1 MCGISGV
8 VGSLR
13 TDAATLGR
21 MNAALHHRGP
31 DGDGTFWS
39 EQVGLA
45 MRRLAIIDLT
55 SGDQPIFNEDGSICV
70 VYNGEIY
77 NFLELRS
84 ELEARGHTFATQ
96 SDTEVI
102 VHAYEEY
109 GVDCVERLWGM
120 FALALWDSRRE
131 RLLLARDRLGKK
143 PLVYY
148 VDPAHGGLAF
158 ASELQALLAH
168 PAVPREIDLR
178 AIDDYLTYLYVPAPT
193 SAYRHIRK
201 LPPGHRLVW
210 QAGHVDVAPYWQ
222 VRFGQKLQLSED
234 EAVEEFGRLL
244 RDGVRRRLIAD
255 VPLGAFLSGGMDSS
269 TVVAEMAELS
279 SAPVKTFSIGFGE
292 RDFDE
297 LRFARQVAQRYGTD
311 HHELIVEPRALD
323 VLPTLV
329 RHYGEPYGDSS
340 AIPTY
345 YVAKMT
351 RQHVTVALNGDGGDE
366 LLAGYERHWAA
377 RVAARYD
384 TIPRFVRHGLIRPLI
399 PLLPEPRQRRAF
411 LRRAKRFMAAAHLP
425 VFDRYLQWV
434 GAYTPAQK
442 LSLYTPEFAATVS
455 SNDSGRWLRENLSA
469 EANLDPVDAVIR
481 ADTLMYLPYDLLVK
495 VDIASMA
502 TSLEARSP
510 LLDHRLIEFCAG
522 LPSSYKLRGRTSK
535 WLLRR
540 LMRHRLP
547 AEILTRSKMGF
558 GVPVGE
564 WLRTDLRP
572 LLEDTLLSDRAQQ
585 RGYFRPSAVRTM
597 VDEHLSR
604 RADRTAHI
612 WGLLMLE
619 LWLRECADAPLSAHS
634 LSHHGGMS
642 ACA

>member
-1 MCGISGV
+1 MCGITGV

-13 TDAATLGR
+13 TERSTLQR
-21 MNAALHHRGP
+21 MNDALLHRGP
-31 DGDGTFWS
+31 DGEGFLWSDG
-39 EQVGLA
+39 VGLG
-45 MRRLAIIDLT
+45 MRRLAIIDVAG
-55 SGDQPIFNEDGSICV
+55 GDQPIYNEDGTIGV

-77 NFLELRS
+77 NFLELRLD
-84 ELEARGHTFATQ
+84 LERRGHIFATH

-109 GVDCVERLWGM
+109 GVECVEHLWGM
-120 FALALWDSRRE
+120 FALALWDARE
-131 RLLLARDRLGKK
+131 HRLLLARDRLGKK

-148 VDPAHGGLAF
+148 TDPHGGLAF

-168 PAVPREIDLR
+168 PAVPRAVDPR

-193 SAYRHIRK
+193 TAYRNLHK

-210 QAGHVDVAPYWQ
+210 QAGHLTVEPYWH
-222 VRFGQKLQLSED
+222 VRFSEKLRISED
-234 EAVEEFGRLL
+234 EAVEQFGGLL
-244 RDGVRRRLIAD
+244 RDSVRRRMIAD

-269 TVVAEMAELS
+269 SVVAEMAELS
-279 SAPVKTFSIGFGE
+279 STPVKTFSIGFGE

-297 LRFARQVAQRYGTD
+297 LAYARQVAERFGTE
-311 HHELIVEPRALD
+311 HHEFVVEPHALD

-345 YVAKMT
+345 YVAQMT
-351 RQHVTVALNGDGGDE
+351 RQHVTVALEGGGGDE

-377 RVAARYD
+377 RIAARYD

-399 PLLPEPRQRRAF
+399 PLMPEPRQRRAF
-411 LRRAKRFMAAAHLP
+411 LRRAKRFMTAAHLP
-425 VFDRYLQWV
+425 VLDRYLHWV

-442 LSLYTPEFAATVS
+442 RSLYTDDFTRLLGD
-455 SNDSGRWLRENLSA
+455 NDSGRWLRNALAPEPQ
-469 EANLDPVDAVIR
+469 LDPVDAVLR
-481 ADTLMYLPYDLLVK
+481 ADALLYLPEDLLAK

-502 TSLEARSP
+502 NSLEARAP
-510 LLDHRLIEFCAG
+510 LLDHRLVEFCAA
-522 LPSSYKLRGRTSK
+522 LPSSYKLKGRTSK
-535 WLLRR
+535 WLLRQ
-540 LMRHRLP
+540 LMRDRLP
-547 AEILTRSKMGF
+547 PAILTRPKMGF

-564 WLRTDLRP
+564 WLRGELRP
-572 LLEDTLLSDRAQQ
+572 LLEDTVLSSRALN
-585 RGYFRPSAVRTM
+585 RDYFKGSAVRAL

-604 RADRTAHI
+604 RADRTSHI

-619 LWLRECADAPLSAHS
+619 LWFREFADAPLASET
-634 LSHHGGMS
+634 GGTARRS
-642 ACA
+642 